1 MNRFF
6 TLLLAASCLT
16 AVGQVPDYVPT
27 DGLLGWWP
35 LGEVSSDQSGNQ
47 LDGELI
53 ETVHTD
59 GFNGLANSATYFNGE
74 NSCYVVE
81 GPIPLQGDF
90 TFSFWIRSIIGIT
103 DFNPIMILN
112 GGSGCSIN
120 SNLEV
125 YMGNGGLTVASNR
138 GTEDFSFYYYNE
150 IAHLEWTH
158 ITLTLTGSQMALY
171 TNGIL
176 SQIGPIQP
184 FVGEPQPMRI
194 GHFNSA
200 AFDGC
205 DIFFEGSID
214 DVGFWD
220 EALSNE
226 QIQELFLAPVHGCT
240 NEVACNFAPSANED
254 DGGCEFVSCHCL
266 DGTVWS
272 AELEGCIVANPSDSN
287 FDGCVQLNDLLD
299 LLSAYGNCGAEESA
313 WQCGDPLEYQG
324 YDYETVQIGEQCWFA
339 ENLRAENYRNGD
351 AIPGGLSND
360 AWSSTMSGA
369 RAVYADGGN
378 LGGQGA
384 ECVSIFTSLDVCVG
398 DIALGVYG
406 RLYNWYAV
414 TDVRHLC
421 PLNWQVPDLENWSQ
435 LEEYVG
441 SDSAGVHLK
450 SISDWYEFGPNW
462 NLETISGED
471 TYGFR
476 ALPSGGRG
484 SSGTTYDAGNAT
496 SFWTSTF
503 NDNGSNSAFR
513 KALVSAS
520 AQLNGGSQL
529 LNVGNAVRCIK
540 DSE

>member
-6 TLLLAASCLT
+6 TLLFAASCLT

-27 DGLLGWWP
+27 DGLVGWWP
-35 LGEVSSDQSGNQ
+35 LGEISSDQSGNQ

-59 GFNGLANSATYFNGE
+59 GVNGLVNSATFFNGE

-125 YMGNGGLTVASNR
+125 YLGNGGLTVSSNR
-138 GTEDFSFYYYNE
+138 GTDDFSFYYYNE
-150 IAHLEWTH
+150 ISHLEWTH
-158 ITLTLTGSQMALY
+158 IALKLTGTQMALY

-176 SQIGPIQP
+176 SQIGTIQP

-220 EALSNE
+220 EALSGE
-226 QIQELFLAPVHGCT
+226 QIQELFLAPAYGCT

-272 AELEGCIVANPSDSN
+272 AELGGCIVANPSDSN

-299 LLSAYGNCGAEESA
+299 LLSAYGDCAAEESP

-351 AIPGGLSND
+351 VIPVPTGFSDWISLS
-360 AWSSTMSGA
+360 TGA
-369 RAVYADGGN
+369 RSSYENDDEVSFWH
-378 LGGQGA
+378 GQ
-384 ECVSIFTSLDVCVG
+384 
-398 DIALGVYG
+398 
-406 RLYNWYAV
+406 LYNWYAAIDSRGICPTAWGV
-414 TDVRHLC
+414 PSNGDWLTMETHLGLDEMLLAVEGWRGSVGNQLKNDDTTDI
-421 PLNWQVPDLENWSQ
+421 PWNGLNQVGFNGAPS
-435 LEEYVG
+435 
-441 SDSAGVHLK
+441 
-450 SISDWYEFGPNW
+450 
-462 NLETISGED
+462 
-471 TYGFR
+471 GFR
-476 ALPSGGRG
+476 QLSGGIEGFVGLGSRG
-484 SSGTTYDAGNAT
+484 EYWTTTDAV
-496 SFWTSTF
+496 
-503 NDNGSNSAFR
+503 SNSVNKISR
-513 KALVSAS
+513 SLDTNQES
-520 AQLNGGSQL
+520 LGMNP
-529 LNVGNAVRCIK
+529 NAPNCGFSVRCIK
-540 DSE
+540 D

>member
-1 MNRFF
+1 MMNRFF

-35 LGEVSSDQSGNQ
+35 LGEISSDQSGNQ

-59 GFNGLANSATYFNGE
+59 GVNGLANSATYFNGE

-125 YMGNGGLTVASNR
+125 YMGNGGLTVSSNR
-138 GTEDFSFYYYNE
+138 GTDDFSFYYFNE
-150 IAHLEWTH
+150 ISHLEWTH

-176 SQIGPIQP
+176 SQIGTIQP

-220 EALSNE
+220 ETLS
-226 QIQELFLAPVHGCT
+226 
-240 NEVACNFAPSANED
+240 
-254 DGGCEFVSCHCL
+254 
-266 DGTVWS
+266 
-272 AELEGCIVANPSDSN
+272 
-287 FDGCVQLNDLLD
+287 
-299 LLSAYGNCGAEESA
+299 
-313 WQCGDPLEYQG
+313 
-324 YDYETVQIGEQCWFA
+324 
-339 ENLRAENYRNGD
+339 
-351 AIPGGLSND
+351 
-360 AWSSTMSGA
+360 
-369 RAVYADGGN
+369 
-378 LGGQGA
+378 
-384 ECVSIFTSLDVCVG
+384 
-398 DIALGVYG
+398 
-406 RLYNWYAV
+406 
-414 TDVRHLC
+414 
-421 PLNWQVPDLENWSQ
+421 
-435 LEEYVG
+435 
-441 SDSAGVHLK
+441 
-450 SISDWYEFGPNW
+450 
-462 NLETISGED
+462 
-471 TYGFR
+471 
-476 ALPSGGRG
+476 
-484 SSGTTYDAGNAT
+484 
-496 SFWTSTF
+496 
-503 NDNGSNSAFR
+503 
-513 KALVSAS
+513 
-520 AQLNGGSQL
+520 
-529 LNVGNAVRCIK
+529 
-540 DSE
+540 

>member
-1 MNRFF
+1 MMKRLVALMVCAVSFES
-6 TLLLAASCLT
+6 AAQL
-16 AVGQVPDYVPT
+16 PDYVPT
-27 DGLLGWWP
+27 DGLVGWWP

-125 YMGNGGLTVASNR
+125 YMGNGGLTVSSNR
-138 GTEDFSFYYYNE
+138 GTDDFSFYYFNE
-150 IAHLEWTH
+150 ISHLEWTH

-176 SQIGPIQP
+176 SQIGTIQP

-220 EALSNE
+220 ETLSSE
-226 QIQELFLAPVHGCT
+226 QIQELFLATVYGCT
-240 NEVACNFAPSANED
+240 NEVACNFAPSANAD
-254 DGGCEFVSCHCL
+254 DGDCEFVSCHCL

-272 AELEGCIVANPSDSN
+272 AELGGCVVANPSDSN

-299 LLSAYGNCGAEESA
+299 LLSAYGDCGAEESA

-324 YDYETVQIGEQCWFA
+324 YDYETVQIGE
-339 ENLRAENYRNGD
+339 
-351 AIPGGLSND
+351 
-360 AWSSTMSGA
+360 
-369 RAVYADGGN
+369 
-378 LGGQGA
+378 
-384 ECVSIFTSLDVCVG
+384 
-398 DIALGVYG
+398 
-406 RLYNWYAV
+406 
-414 TDVRHLC
+414 
-421 PLNWQVPDLENWSQ
+421 
-435 LEEYVG
+435 
-441 SDSAGVHLK
+441 
-450 SISDWYEFGPNW
+450 
-462 NLETISGED
+462 
-471 TYGFR
+471 
-476 ALPSGGRG
+476 
-484 SSGTTYDAGNAT
+484 
-496 SFWTSTF
+496 
-503 NDNGSNSAFR
+503 
-513 KALVSAS
+513 
-520 AQLNGGSQL
+520 
-529 LNVGNAVRCIK
+529 
-540 DSE
+540 

>member
-35 LGEVSSDQSGNQ
+35 LGEISSDQSGNQ

-59 GFNGLANSATYFNGE
+59 GVNGLANSATYFNGE
-74 NSCYVVE
+74 NSCYVVD

-90 TFSFWIRSIIGIT
+90 TFSFWIKSIIGIT

-112 GGSGCSIN
+112 GGIGCSIN

-125 YMGNGGLTVASNR
+125 YMGNGGLTVSSNR
-138 GTEDFSFYYYNE
+138 GTDDFSFYYYNE
-150 IAHLEWTH
+150 ISHLEWTH

-176 SQIGPIQP
+176 SQIGTIQP

-220 EALSNE
+220 EALSSE
-226 QIQELFLAPVHGCT
+226 QIQEIFLAPVYGCT
-240 NEVACNFAPSANED
+240 NEVACNFAPSANAD

-266 DGTVWS
+266 DGTIWS
-272 AELEGCIVANPSDSN
+272 AELGGCIVANPSDSN

-299 LLSAYGNCGAEESA
+299 LLSAYGDCSAEETL

-351 AIPGGLSND
+351 AIPANLSD
-360 AWSSTMSGA
+360 SAWMNTNLGA
-369 RAVYADGGN
+369 LAVYGEGSSYCETYSPDGD
-378 LGGQGA
+378 A
-384 ECVSIFTSLDVCVG
+384 CDEEWSLNE
-398 DIALGVYG
+398 YG

-414 TDVRHLC
+414 DDSRGLC
-421 PLNWQVPDLENWSQ
+421 PSGWMVPSPESWTM
-435 LEEYVG
+435 
-441 SDSAGVHLK
+441 LK
-450 SISDWYEFGPNW
+450 SFLSDGNAAG
-462 NLETISGED
+462 IAMKS
-471 TYGFR
+471 TYGWFEDGDGTNESGFG
-476 ALPSGGRG
+476 ALPSG
-484 SSGTTYDAGNAT
+484 D
-496 SFWTSTF
+496 
-503 NDNGSNSAFR
+503 R
-513 KALVSAS
+513 KAL
-520 AQLNGGSQL
+520 NGHFVGSG
-529 LNVGNAVRCIK
+529 VDGNWWSSSSTQPRFETLSFDDIDMTSLFTYSHSGFSIRCIK
-540 DSE
+540 DTE